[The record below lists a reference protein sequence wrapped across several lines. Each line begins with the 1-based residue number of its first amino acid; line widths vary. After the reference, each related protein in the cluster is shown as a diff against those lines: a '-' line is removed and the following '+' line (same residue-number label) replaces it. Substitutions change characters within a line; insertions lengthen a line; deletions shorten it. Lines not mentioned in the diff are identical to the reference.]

1 MANETIDVLL
11 SEEQIAA
18 RVKELGRAITE
29 DFKGR
34 EVFAVPVLK
43 GSFMFAA
50 DLVRH
55 IDLPTQVDFLGLRS
69 YVGTKSSGVVQI
81 TNDLSA
87 SVEGKDVV
95 IIEDIVDTGL
105 TMKYLLENLRTRRP
119 RSVKLASLLH
129 KPARAKVPVEIDYL
143 GFTIEDVFV
152 IGYGLD
158 FDGRYR
164 NLPYVGV
171 LRPNGS

>member
-81 TNDLSA
+81 T
-87 SVEGKDVV
+87 
-95 IIEDIVDTGL
+95 
-105 TMKYLLENLRTRRP
+105 
-119 RSVKLASLLH
+119 
-129 KPARAKVPVEIDYL
+129 
-143 GFTIEDVFV
+143 
-152 IGYGLD
+152 
-158 FDGRYR
+158 
-164 NLPYVGV
+164 
-171 LRPNGS
+171 